1 VLISD
6 PRNAGLTR
14 TWELGGRTIEPTVLV
29 SPNSR
34 LDITDTANLGT
45 TYIKNIIRLGNLV
58 RNILSIAKILNNIK
72 LINKLDGYQEKLIR
86 DIVIT
91 DSLYI

>member
-1 VLISD
+1 MYEATKHWCNGNIWL
-6 PRNAGLTR
+6 
-14 TWELGGRTIEPTVLV
+14 EMK
-29 SPNSR
+29 
-34 LDITDTANLGT
+34 DTFDNFEGN
-45 TYIKNIIRLGNLV
+45 YIKNIIRLGNLV